1 MIVFALRSTMLS
13 SSRSPSE
20 PEVARCFES
29 VIEDAGPLD
38 LAALFAETAE
48 ACKPGEEN
56 RSK

>member
-1 MIVFALRSTMLS
+1 LRRAGLS
-13 SSRSPSE
+13 D